1 MSLRLKFT
9 KKIEGEKN
17 QGTVYFDNF
26 ETYIWMIFISY
37 LCAIKPFIIQK
48 CVTFVSFRV

>member
-26 ETYIWMIFISY
+26 ETYIWMIFISS
-37 LCAIKPFIIQK
+37 LRIKPFIIQK
-48 CVTFVSFRV
+48 CVTFVSFIV